1 MAYTTAICCII
12 LYTTQNTW
20 YLMKKQETITR
31 FIKQARVENYSEAT
45 VKNYSSALKLFLQ
58 NVSKLK
64 ANKISDDDIQNYLYY
79 CKQEKKY
86 SFSSMKQILA
96 TIRFLYGKV
105 FHQPIPKVL
114 NIKLRKPVYLPTV
127 LSAKDISK
135 LIRVTNNLKHKTILL
150 LIYSG
155 GLRLGELLNL
165 KIGDIDSES
174 MKIHICQAKSKK
186 DRCIMLSEK
195 TLFMLR
201 DYYKKYQPHDYLIEG
216 QKGGK
221 YSPTSVQ
228 NVFKLAL
235 KKSGIKKK
243 VTVHSL
249 RHSFATH
256 LLDEGTDIRDI
267 QELLGHKRL
276 ETTQIYTHVSSH
288 SINKI
293 KSPADFLD
301 I

>member
-1 MAYTTAICCII
+1 MLIFVSYITKNKCFC
-12 LYTTQNTW
+12 
-20 YLMKKQETITR
+20 MKKQAIIDKVIQQLR
-31 FIKQARVENYSEAT
+31 IENYSEAT

-58 NVSKLK
+58 YVAGLQV
-64 ANKISDDDIQNYLYY
+64 NKITDTEIQSYLYY
-79 CKQEKKY
+79 CKEEKKY
-86 SFSSMKQILA
+86 SFSSMKQVLA
-96 TIRFLYGKV
+96 TIKFLYIKV
-105 FHQPIPKVL
+105 FHQEAPRVL
-114 NIKLRKPVYLPTV
+114 DIKLRKPTTLPSI
-127 LSAKDISK
+127 LSTQEISR
-135 LIRVTNNLKHKTILL
+135 LIKVTTNLKHKTILL

-165 KIGDIDSES
+165 KIGDIDSQAL
-174 MKIHICQAKSKK
+174 KIHVRQAKGKK
-186 DRCIMLSEK
+186 DRYIMLSEK
-195 TLFMLR
+195 TLSLLR
-201 DYYKKYQPHDYLIEG
+201 KYYKSYKPKDYLIEG

-221 YSPTSVQ
+221 YSPKSVQ
-228 NVFKLAL
+228 NIFKSAV
-235 KKSGIKKK
+235 KKAGIKKK

-256 LLDEGTDIRDI
+256 LLDEGTDIRYI

-293 KSPADFLD
+293 KSPADLLD

>member
-1 MAYTTAICCII
+1 
-12 LYTTQNTW
+12 
-20 YLMKKQETITR
+20 MKKQEIISR
-31 FIKQARVENYSEAT
+31 FIKQARIENYSEAT
-45 VKNYSSALKLFLQ
+45 VKNYASALKLFLQ
-58 NVSKLK
+58 WVSELKVSK
-64 ANKISDDDIQNYLYY
+64 ISQDDIQNYLYY
-79 CKQEKKY
+79 CKQEKLY
-86 SFSSMKQILA
+86 SFSSMKQVLA

-105 FHQPIPKVL
+105 FHQPIPQVL
-114 NIKLRKPVYLPTV
+114 DIKLRKPVYLPTV
-127 LSAKDISK
+127 LSAKDISE

-165 KIGDIDSES
+165 RIGDIDSEA
-174 MKIHICQAKSKK
+174 MKIHIRQAKGKK
-186 DRCIMLSEK
+186 DRYIMLSEK
-195 TLFMLR
+195 TLSMLR
-201 DYYKKYQPHDYLIEG
+201 NYYKKYQPHDFLIEG

-228 NVFKLAL
+228 SVFKTAL

-256 LLDEGTDIRDI
+256 LLDEGTDIRYI

-293 KSPADFLD
+293 KSPADKLD

>member
-1 MAYTTAICCII
+1 
-12 LYTTQNTW
+12 
-20 YLMKKQETITR
+20 MKKQEIITR
-31 FIKQARVENYSEAT
+31 FIKQARIENYSEAT
-45 VKNYSSALKLFLQ
+45 VKNYASALKLFLQ
-58 NVSKLK
+58 WVSQLNVD
-64 ANKISDDDIQNYLYY
+64 KISDDDIQNYLYY
-79 CKQEKKY
+79 CKKKKQY
-86 SFSSMKQILA
+86 SFSSMKQVLA

-114 NIKLRKPVYLPTV
+114 DIKLRKPVYLPTV
-127 LSAKDISK
+127 LSANDIAK
-135 LIRVTNNLKHKTILL
+135 LLQVTHNLKHKTILL

-155 GLRLGELLNL
+155 GLRMGELLNL
-165 KIGDIDSES
+165 KIGDIDSQS
-174 MKIHICQAKSKK
+174 MKIHIRQAKGKK
-186 DRCIMLSEK
+186 DRYIMLSENVL
-195 TLFMLR
+195 TMLR
-201 DYYKKYQPHDYLIEG
+201 NYYKRYQPNDYIIEG
-216 QKGGK
+216 RNGGK

-228 NVFKLAL
+228 SVFKTAL
-235 KKSGIKKK
+235 KKSGIRKK

-256 LLDEGTDIRDI
+256 LLDEGTDIRYI

-293 KSPADFLD
+293 KSPADNLD

>member
-1 MAYTTAICCII
+1 
-12 LYTTQNTW
+12 
-20 YLMKKQETITR
+20 MKKQEIIIR
-31 FIKQARVENYSEAT
+31 FIKQARIENYSEAT
-45 VKNYSSALKLFLQ
+45 VKNYASALKLFLQ
-58 NVSKLK
+58 WVSELK
-64 ANKISDDDIQNYLYY
+64 VDKISDDDIQNYLYF
-79 CKQEKKY
+79 CKQKKQY
-86 SFSSMKQILA
+86 SFSSMKQVLA

-105 FHQPIPKVL
+105 FHQAVPKVL
-114 NIKLRKPVYLPTV
+114 DIKLRKPVYLPTV
-127 LSAKDISK
+127 LSAKDISR
-135 LIRVTNNLKHKTILL
+135 LIRVTNNLKHKIILL

-174 MKIHICQAKSKK
+174 MKVHIRQAKGKK
-186 DRCIMLSEK
+186 DRYIMLSVK
-195 TLFMLR
+195 TLLMLR
-201 DYYKKYQPHDYLIEG
+201 DYYKKYQPKDFLIEG

-228 NVFKLAL
+228 SVFKTAL

-256 LLDEGTDIRDI
+256 LLDKGTDIRYI

-293 KSPADFLD
+293 RSPADFLD